1 MNPQPEVTSAKL
13 ELLSRK
19 LQKLYSRVLELERE
33 FAPGLSGLA
42 LLDRLM
48 KDPQW
53 AWLRSLSSVVA
64 DMDHVL
70 SQKDAP
76 THGDGAAV
84 AAHVRGLLFGE
95 GDLIDDKFLSHYRPL
110 LQHDPELAS
119 LHGELRT
126 LLRDLPAEPVD
137 EAQRLHA
144 RHQWAMR
151 CKHRLHGE

>member
-1 MNPQPEVTSAKL
+1 MTDVTSVQL
-13 ELLSRK
+13 ETLSRK
-19 LQKLYSRVLELERE
+19 LESLYSRVLEVERQFTPALSALE
-33 FAPGLSGLA
+33 

-70 SQKDAP
+70 AQKDAP
-76 THGDGAAV
+76 TSGEGAAV
-84 AAHVRGLLFGE
+84 ATHVRGLLFGE
-95 GDLIDDKFLSHYRPL
+95 GDLIDDRFLSHYRPL
-110 LQHDPELAS
+110 VQQDPQLAS

-126 LLRDLPAEPVD
+126 LLKSLPTEPANEAE
-137 EAQRLHA
+137 RLHA

-151 CKHRLHGE
+151 CKHRLHGA